1 MVIHLQADTLECEVK
16 WTLGSIT
23 MNKTSG
29 GDGILAELFKIL
41 KDDAVKSAALNMSAY
56 LENSKVVT
64 ELKMLVFIEI
74 PKKAMERMLKLLY
87 NYFHFT
93 S

>member
-1 MVIHLQADTLECEVK
+1 MVIHIQADTLECEVK

-41 KDDAVKSAALNMSAY
+41 KDDAVRVLHSMSAY

-64 ELKMLVFIEI
+64 GLKNV
-74 PKKAMERMLKLLY
+74 
-87 NYFHFT
+87 NFH
-93 S
+93 